1 MIKQIILTVVKIVM
15 TDHNNDDYDD
25 GDIIY

>member
-1 MIKQIILTVVKIVM
+1 MIKQIILTIVKIVM
-15 TDHNNDDYDD
+15 TDHNNDDDDD